1 MERYTAEQLQNQS
14 KEELI
19 DMYIDLQNRALVTAG
34 RLALYQENQ
43 FGSKSEKM
51 SAVAPDDQI
60 NIFNEVE
67 ASFAEDTPEPTIEDV
82 EMPEEPPKKK
92 HGKKLKG
99 KREKDLSKLP
109 RREPI
114 ILEMTPEELVAK
126 LGEGWIR
133 LDDEQATVIRKI
145 VTTPARHEVQ
155 EYILP
160 KYTNKDHTKIITAP
174 HPAFPLDNSIASA
187 SLIAEGL
194 SLKFAYHMPMNR
206 VSEYYAHM
214 GLNISRNVLSSWF
227 LRVTERFLSLLFE
240 RLYRE
245 MLKSRVIQADE
256 TFVRVTEEKKNSRIG
271 KTVMW
276 LYRTGEF
283 QKEHPIILYVYQGN
297 RSADHIEDFL
307 GDWTGILVSD
317 AYSGYKKVEKDVLG
331 IVSAFCWAHAQRGY
345 ANELKIYHRDKIS
358 PEVIKNSLAYEGKQM
373 IAKIY
378 ELEGRE
384 KKEPPDV
391 RLKYRQENVKPLVD
405 QYFKWCQEHQ
415 GEPLKDSE
423 TDKAINYS
431 LNQEAYL
438 KVFLVDGEV
447 PIDNSASER
456 AIKAIALGRK
466 NWMII
471 DTIHGAEDTAICYSI
486 VETAKANGLNPEK
499 YFAKLLTTI
508 PEHMDDKDT
517 SFLDELLPWSDGIQ
531 ATCRTDM

>member
-1 MERYTAEQLQNQS
+1 M
-14 KEELI
+14 
-19 DMYIDLQNRALVTAG
+19 
-34 RLALYQENQ
+34 
-43 FGSKSEKM
+43 
-51 SAVAPDDQI
+51 
-60 NIFNEVE
+60 
-67 ASFAEDTPEPTIEDV
+67 
-82 EMPEEPPKKK
+82 
-92 HGKKLKG
+92 
-99 KREKDLSKLP
+99 
-109 RREPI
+109 
-114 ILEMTPEELVAK
+114 
-126 LGEGWIR
+126 
-133 LDDEQATVIRKI
+133 
-145 VTTPARHEVQ
+145 
-155 EYILP
+155 
-160 KYTNKDHTKIITAP
+160 
-174 HPAFPLDNSIASA
+174 DNSIASA

-256 TFVRVTEEKKNSRIG
+256 TFVRVTEEKKNGRIG

>member
-160 KYTNKDHTKIITAP
+160 KYTNKDHTKN
-174 HPAFPLDNSIASA
+174 H
-187 SLIAEGL
+187 
-194 SLKFAYHMPMNR
+194 
-206 VSEYYAHM
+206 
-214 GLNISRNVLSSWF
+214 
-227 LRVTERFLSLLFE
+227 
-240 RLYRE
+240 
-245 MLKSRVIQADE
+245 
-256 TFVRVTEEKKNSRIG
+256 
-271 KTVMW
+271 
-276 LYRTGEF
+276 YRTS
-283 QKEHPIILYVYQGN
+283 PSVP
-297 RSADHIEDFL
+297 L
-307 GDWTGILVSD
+307 GQQHCKCFSD
-317 AYSGYKKVEKDVLG
+317 
-331 IVSAFCWAHAQRGY
+331 R
-345 ANELKIYHRDKIS
+345 
-358 PEVIKNSLAYEGKQM
+358 
-373 IAKIY
+373 
-378 ELEGRE
+378 
-384 KKEPPDV
+384 
-391 RLKYRQENVKPLVD
+391 
-405 QYFKWCQEHQ
+405 
-415 GEPLKDSE
+415 
-423 TDKAINYS
+423 
-431 LNQEAYL
+431 
-438 KVFLVDGEV
+438 
-447 PIDNSASER
+447 
-456 AIKAIALGRK
+456 
-466 NWMII
+466 
-471 DTIHGAEDTAICYSI
+471 
-486 VETAKANGLNPEK
+486 
-499 YFAKLLTTI
+499 
-508 PEHMDDKDT
+508 
-517 SFLDELLPWSDGIQ
+517 
-531 ATCRTDM
+531 